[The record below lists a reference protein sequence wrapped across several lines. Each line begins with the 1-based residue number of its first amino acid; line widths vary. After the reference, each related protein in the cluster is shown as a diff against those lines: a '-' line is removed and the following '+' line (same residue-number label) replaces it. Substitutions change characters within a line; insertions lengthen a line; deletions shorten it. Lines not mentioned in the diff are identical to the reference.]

1 MTTDNDEWGW
11 CWFELEFLITDG
23 LPFILWLTGAC
34 CQDFPSGDHPDLCWK
49 PWGWRRCIRILA
61 EPVLVFIVWVG
72 PEFHYVLNLMR
83 QQLDAA
89 IQRCHLIIIGRDADH
104 DGFHLKTPGAIW
116 GPPEAS
122 PTQGMSGR
130 SGQKIDAGGIESCQQ
145 ALGSWLVGWFGC
157 CCWVWWGNELTT
169 SQSVMIWF
177 GIHFRHVFLC
187 EEWGKIYE
195 FDAGCKPWMASTTF
209 QYVQWQ
215 AGASQW
221 CHWCLQDC
229 LTAPE
234 PCGEDP
240 WCHDDNS
247 QELLRTHCSY
257 ATLKLKKESRSAIKF
272 IFNDDDDAKTWWWWW
287 WWLSW
292 W

>member
-1 MTTDNDEWGW
+1 
-11 CWFELEFLITDG
+11 
-23 LPFILWLTGAC
+23 
-34 CQDFPSGDHPDLCWK
+34 
-49 PWGWRRCIRILA
+49 
-61 EPVLVFIVWVG
+61 
-72 PEFHYVLNLMR
+72 MR

-157 CCWVWWGNELTT
+157 CCWVWWGNELAT

-240 WCHDDNS
+240 WGHDDNS

-287 WWLSW
+287 LSW
-292 W
+292 WWW